1 VEVSEIRKRL
11 LQTLSRAKQEAA
23 ARRARVDRAAVE
35 YERFLDIVA
44 GPVFRQFAG
53 AIKAEGYVFTLATP
67 PGGLRLES
75 ERSREDVIEIELDI
89 TDAPLVMGRTRR
101 GRGHR
106 VVSTERPIREG
117 AGIAE
122 LTEEDVL
129 AFLLE
134 AIVPFVER

>member
-11 LQTLSRAKQEAA
+11 LRTIDHAKQDAA
-23 ARRARVDRAAVE
+23 ARRARLDRAAQE
-35 YERFLDIVA
+35 YERFLEIVA

-53 AIKAEGYVFTLATP
+53 AVKAEGYAFTLATP

-75 ERSREDVIEIELDI
+75 ERNREDAIELELD
-89 TDAPLVMGRTRR
+89 TTEAPVVMGRTRR
-101 GRGHR
+101 ERGHR
-106 VVSTERPIREG
+106 VVSTERPIRDG
-117 AGIAE
+117 AAIAE

>member
-1 VEVSEIRKRL
+1 MEVSEIRKRL
-11 LQTLSRAKQEAA
+11 LQTLARAKQDAGE
-23 ARRARVDRAAVE
+23 RRARLDRASAE
-35 YERFLDIVA
+35 YARFLEGVA

-75 ERSREDVIEIELDI
+75 ERSREDVIEIELD
-89 TDAPLVMGRTRR
+89 TTGAPVVMGRASR
-101 GRGHR
+101 GRGQR
-106 VVSTERPIREG
+106 VVSTERPIRDG
-117 AGIAE
+117 AEVAD